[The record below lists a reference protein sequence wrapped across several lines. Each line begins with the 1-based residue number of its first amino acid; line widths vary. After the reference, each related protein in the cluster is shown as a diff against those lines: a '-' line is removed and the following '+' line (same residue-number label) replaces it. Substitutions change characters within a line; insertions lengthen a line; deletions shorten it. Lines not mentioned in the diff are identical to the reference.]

1 MREIKVA
8 PRRDFRVPVEAEK
21 ISPDIFAPLTIE
33 EIEKIEVWEGNR
45 KRALIDLFEISGDG
59 DPAKPEEVLIKLDGN
74 FSRVKRV
81 GEKMTC
87 GRIEAL
93 GDIGMHAGNGMAGG
107 EIAIKGSAGDWLGR
121 EMRGGRITVLGD
133 AGDYVGAGYRGENCG
148 MRGGEILIEGSAGDY
163 LGEHLCGGTI
173 TVLGNTGDFPGIA
186 NRGGVI
192 VIGGDA
198 HLPGAEMASGTITV
212 RGRARVLPS
221 YQYQETVEIDGLSLK
236 KFLGDLVD
244 NGKGELYAASVED
257 GGA

>member
-1 MREIKVA
+1 MREIAIV
-8 PRRDFRVPVEAEK
+8 PRREFRVPVEAER
-21 ISPDIFAPLTIE
+21 ISPDVLALLAIE
-33 EIEKIEVWEGNR
+33 EIGKVEVWEGNR
-45 KRALIDLFEISGDG
+45 KTALSDLFEVSGDDG
-59 DPAKPEEVLIKLDGN
+59 SATPEETLISLSGD
-74 FSRVKRV
+74 FSKVKRV
-81 GEKMTC
+81 GENMTS
-87 GRIEAL
+87 GWIAADSDL
-93 GDIGMHAGNGMAGG
+93 GMHAGNGMAGG
-107 EIAIKGSAGDWLGR
+107 EIEIGGRAGDWLGL
-121 EMRGGRITVLGD
+121 EMRGGKITVRGD
-133 AGDYVGAGYRGENCG
+133 AGDYVGAGYRGEACG

-163 LGEHLCGGTI
+163 LGEHLCGGKI
-173 TVLGNTGDFPGIA
+173 TVLGNSGDFPGIA

-198 HLPGAEMASGTITV
+198 HLPGAEMASGSITV

>member
-1 MREIKVA
+1 MREINVK
-8 PRRDFRVPVEAEK
+8 PQREFRIPVEAERV
-21 ISPDIFAPLTIE
+21 SPDVFAPLTIE
-33 EIEKIEVWEGNR
+33 EIGKLEVWEGNR
-45 KRALIDLFEISGDG
+45 KVVISNLFTISGDEG
-59 DPAKPEEVLIKLDGN
+59 PAKPEETLIRLEGD

-81 GEKMTC
+81 GEKMSC
-87 GRIEAL
+87 GMIAAD
-93 GDIGMHAGNGMAGG
+93 GDLGMHAGNGMAGG

-121 EMRGGRITVLGD
+121 EMRGGTITVRGN
-133 AGDYVGAGYRGENCG
+133 AGDYVGSGYRGESCG

-173 TVLGNTGDFPGIA
+173 TVRGNAGDFPGIA

-192 VIGGDA
+192 NIGGDA
-198 HLPGAEMASGTITV
+198 HLPGAEMASGTITIK
-212 RGRARVLPS
+212 GRARVLPS

>member
-1 MREIKVA
+1 
-8 PRRDFRVPVEAEK
+8 
-21 ISPDIFAPLTIE
+21 
-33 EIEKIEVWEGNR
+33 
-45 KRALIDLFEISGDG
+45 
-59 DPAKPEEVLIKLDGN
+59 
-74 FSRVKRV
+74 
-81 GEKMTC
+81 
-87 GRIEAL
+87 
-93 GDIGMHAGNGMAGG
+93 
-107 EIAIKGSAGDWLGR
+107 
-121 EMRGGRITVLGD
+121 
-133 AGDYVGAGYRGENCG
+133 

-173 TVLGNTGDFPGIA
+173 TVRGNAGDFPGIA

>member
-1 MREIKVA
+1 MREIKVK
-8 PRRDFRVPVEAEK
+8 PRREFRIPVEAEK
-21 ISPDIFAPLTIE
+21 ICPDVFAALTFE
-33 EIEKIEVWEGNR
+33 EIGKLEVWEGNR
-45 KRALIDLFEISGDG
+45 KVNLSDLFEISGDG
-59 DPAKPEEVLIKLDGN
+59 STSNPEETLVRLLGD

-81 GEKMTC
+81 GEKMSC
-87 GRIEAL
+87 GTIAAE
-93 GDIGMHAGNGMAGG
+93 GDLGMHAGNGMAGG
-107 EIAIKGSAGDWLGR
+107 EIAIKGRAGDWLGR
-121 EMRGGRITVLGD
+121 EMRGGKITAKGD
-133 AGDYVGAGYRGENCG
+133 AGDYVGSGYRGETCG

-173 TVLGNTGDFPGIA
+173 TVRGNAGDFPGIA

-192 VIGGDA
+192 TIGGDA
-198 HLPGAEMASGTITV
+198 HLPGTEMASGTITV
-212 RGRARVLPS
+212 KGKARVLPS